1 MEEASGR
8 HFTPEEWPLVTS
20 LGPTDMMIFRQWKKE
35 LHGELLLKL
44 QETETR
50 EEEQQTRTRCRAV
63 TVLYFRGNNIFFCT
77 IFNNHLQQKPSNRLN
92 TQNLNCRQSVNAP
105 SCWSELQGENIQ
117 GENSNIN
124 VFISNIKHKDQSEEN
139 IKSNCKHIWCVY
151 WFIIDWLIDWLLSR
165 VQEEQFIQ
173 FELKRL

>member
-1 MEEASGR
+1 MKERTSWRTSAEVTRDRNTWRRAADEEG
-8 HFTPEEWPLVTS
+8 
-20 LGPTDMMIFRQWKKE
+20 
-35 LHGELLLKL
+35 
-44 QETETR
+44 
-50 EEEQQTRTRCRAV
+50 CRAV